1 MVTPHREIVA
11 RLGEPTPRAVLLDTP
26 YGFQENASEITE
38 RAVEYFA
45 HRVQLAIEAAGLLG
59 PLAVDHSHRTPLAEA
74 AALSRLRTAGFV
86 FAGPG
91 SPSYA
96 LSVWRSS
103 PVPEALTTKLAE
115 GGAVVF
121 SSAAALTLGS
131 FSVPVYEIYK
141 VGQAVHW
148 LDGLDLMRA
157 AGFAGSC
164 VVIPHYDNA
173 EGGTHD
179 TRFCYLG
186 ERRLAVMEGLLPED
200 AWVLGIDEHTVLMA
214 DLDAKTVSISGRGGV
229 TVRRRGKSHV
239 FPAGTRLTV
248 DQLLAAARGEA
259 ETGRREAER
268 APAAAAADSSATES
282 VPAPKRSPLLTE
294 VTRLEQAFEAA
305 IAGRRAPEAAEAIL
319 NLDRTIAEWEADTLQ
334 TDDPDRALAVLEQH
348 LAVDDGVV
356 DPLGQLAHPPAV
368 GGEVV
373 DDVFLDRRHGVRIE
387 DDEVRGHPGLHEP
400 TVVDAEG
407 RGRVVREPPHGV
419 LERHDLLLT
428 HPVAEQARG
437 VAHVRVEL
445 HVSAAVGEPD
455 HRVRAPEDLRDGL
468 GVHVDLAQG
477 EYGVQVLLDG
487 QIEEGV

>member
-1 MVTPHREIVA
+1 VTARPPRILAIMGSGETAPTMVTPHREIVA

-45 HRVQLAIEAAGLLG
+45 HRVQLTIEPAGFLG

-148 LDGLDLMRA
+148 LEGLDLMRA
-157 AGFAGSC
+157 AGFEGSC

-179 TRFCYLG
+179 THFCYLG
-186 ERRLAVMEGLLPED
+186 ERRLAVMEGMLPDD
-200 AWVLGIDEHTVLMA
+200 AWVLGIDEHTVLVA
-214 DLDAKTVSISGRGGV
+214 DLDTKTVTVSGRGGL
-229 TVRRRGKSHV
+229 TVRRRGKSRV
-239 FPAGTRLTV
+239 FPSGTRLTV
-248 DQLLAAARGEA
+248 DELRSAARGE
-259 ETGRREAER
+259 ETGRREA
-268 APAAAAADSSATES
+268 ALPLAAAEAES
-282 VPAPKRSPLLTE
+282 KPASEPAPKRSPLLTE

-319 NLDRTIAEWEADTLQ
+319 NLDRAIAEWAADTLQ
-334 TDDPDRALAVLEQH
+334 TDDPDRARAVLHSLVQRLGEAAAGGLRDPREL
-348 LAVDDGVV
+348 LA
-356 DPLGQLAHPPAV
+356 PLVESLITLRGELRAAKAWELA
-368 GGEVV
+368 
-373 DDVFLDRRHGVRIE
+373 DRVRDRLIAARIE
-387 DDEVRGHPGLHEP
+387 
-400 TVVDAEG
+400 
-407 RGRVVREPPHGV
+407 
-419 LERHDLLLT
+419 
-428 HPVAEQARG
+428 
-437 VAHVRVEL
+437 
-445 HVSAAVGEPD
+445 
-455 HRVRAPEDLRDGL
+455 LRDTPGGTVWEL
-468 GVHVDLAQG
+468 R
-477 EYGVQVLLDG
+477 E
-487 QIEEGV
+487 